1 MAYSIFE
8 TEITVRP
15 DDIDM
20 NNHVHYSKYLD
31 YILMA
36 RYDQMQK
43 NYKMSMEE
51 FVERGYSWFA
61 SKVEIDYKRGLILSD
76 KVIVKT
82 QVEDYHGAQVFVNFW
97 IVKKENNKVAAE
109 GKVTYTMVSSKSGR
123 PIRIPDEIIAK
134 YTI

>member
-1 MAYSIFE
+1 MSYSIFE

-43 NYKMSMEE
+43 DYKMSMEE
-51 FVERGYSWFA
+51 FIKRGYSWFA
-61 SKVEIDYKRGLILSD
+61 SKVEIEYKRGLILSD

-82 QVEDYHGAQVFVNFW
+82 QVNDYHGAQVFVNFW
-97 IVKKENNKVAAE
+97 INKKETNKIAAE
-109 GKVTYTMVSSKSGR
+109 GKVTYTMVSASSGR
-123 PIRIPDEIIAK
+123 PIRIPDDIIEK
-134 YTI
+134 YSI

>member
-43 NYKMSMEE
+43 DYKMSMEE
-51 FVERGYSWFA
+51 FIKRGYSWFA
-61 SKVEIDYKRGLILSD
+61 SKVEIEYKRGLILSD

-82 QVEDYHGAQVFVNFW
+82 QVNDYHGAQVFVNFW
-97 IVKKENNKVAAE
+97 ITKKETNKIAAE
-109 GKVTYTMVSSKSGR
+109 GKVTYTMVSASSGR
-123 PIRIPDEIIAK
+123 PIRIPDDIIEK
-134 YTI
+134 YSI